1 MANSK
6 CLSDSSSLSVMIDD
20 DLCAFESLHHEGLEW
35 TFLLEKRGKKLL
47 CNKVTL
53 EWTFLLEKRE
63 KKLLCNKVIC
73 KFTLSFTPIPSFSG
87 IYKVRKSAPVAALRK
102 KERED
107 ETQFT
112 TKIGGKLVWVPVIS
126 FCKVSFPVTHL
137 MPYYAK
143 TWCSRPLI
151 A

>member
-6 CLSDSSSLSVMIDD
+6 CLGDLSSLSVIIDD
-20 DLCAFESLHHEGLEW
+20 DLCAFPRLHHEGLEW
-35 TFLLEKRGKKLL
+35 TFLLEKR
-47 CNKVTL
+47 
-53 EWTFLLEKRE
+53 E
-63 KKLLCNKVIC
+63 KKNSYVI
-73 KFTLSFTPIPSFSG
+73 KLSVKSPSLSPLSPSFSG
-87 IYKVRKSAPVAALRK
+87 ICKVRKSAPVETLRK
-102 KERED
+102 KERGD

-112 TKIGGKLVWVPVIS
+112 TKIGGKLVWVPVIIS

-143 TWCSRPLI
+143 TCCSHPLI